1 MSQALPCHGQKSHWI
16 ETSSFPIKMLALL
29 LHLSSLHLF
38 HSVVTIMSMVGSSLW
53 LGLFGIPLM
62 ESILATWPTK
72 MSLKAMSEVSHLRM
86 TESSGNEK
94 KTAPTSLLAL
104 LVIIWAPVGVKTS
117 VLVWQGLGA
126 GLVPKASTG
135 VGWKQRSNTL
145 EEYSCSEARG
155 QQPLLEVPL
164 G

>member
-1 MSQALPCHGQKSHWI
+1 
-16 ETSSFPIKMLALL
+16 MLALL

-104 LVIIWAPVGVKTS
+104 LVITGLRW
-117 VLVWQGLGA
+117 VLKHLYWFGRDWEQGLC
-126 GLVPKASTG
+126 
-135 VGWKQRSNTL
+135 QRQVLAWAES
-145 EEYSCSEARG
+145 SAAIH
-155 QQPLLEVPL
+155 
-164 G
+164 